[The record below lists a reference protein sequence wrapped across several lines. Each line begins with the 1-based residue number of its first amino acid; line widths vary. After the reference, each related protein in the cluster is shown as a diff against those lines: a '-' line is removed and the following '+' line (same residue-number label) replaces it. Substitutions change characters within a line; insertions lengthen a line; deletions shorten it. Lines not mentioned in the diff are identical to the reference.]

1 LSYLLPSGTCLL
13 PSAAKINKRP
23 MIENRK
29 IASLTPIGFCFT
41 VEAIRGTS
49 TVFFVEALRIAES
62 KP

>member
-1 LSYLLPSGTCLL
+1 
-13 PSAAKINKRP
+13 